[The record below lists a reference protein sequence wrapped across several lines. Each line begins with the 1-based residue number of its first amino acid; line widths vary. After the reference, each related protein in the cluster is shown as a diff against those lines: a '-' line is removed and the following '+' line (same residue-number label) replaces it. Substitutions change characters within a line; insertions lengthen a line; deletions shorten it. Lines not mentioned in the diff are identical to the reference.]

1 MSELLRNWLFSS
13 LLGVN
18 QEVRLPQSFET
29 IAVDKT
35 NTLEISLTDGKKGEK
50 KEIENG
56 YTIYTQGQASLI
68 SNLLDCVVIW
78 TNKFI
83 LHFLSLFCE
92 KSYLTHNLE
101 SLGIFFASI
110 LSIFFF
116 RRLMP
121 YLYEVFQFLLLCIS
135 SIVYLWRQYLFFF
148 FLVYCPLLPAKT
160 TSQNSDPLI
169 NLEYHEG

>member
-68 SNLLDCVVIW
+68 SNLLDCVVI
-78 TNKFI
+78 
-83 LHFLSLFCE
+83 
-92 KSYLTHNLE
+92 
-101 SLGIFFASI
+101 
-110 LSIFFF
+110 
-116 RRLMP
+116 
-121 YLYEVFQFLLLCIS
+121 
-135 SIVYLWRQYLFFF
+135 
-148 FLVYCPLLPAKT
+148 
-160 TSQNSDPLI
+160 
-169 NLEYHEG
+169 